1 MSKKSKNISKA
12 SVVDTSRSTNKKS
25 TKPSEYWDIL
35 WILLAT
41 IATFLMTSD
50 NGFVN
55 WDDDKNFYENKIIT
69 TLTGDNFWQKTI
81 ELFQISNNVI
91 GNYNPL
97 SNWTFLVENKF
108 FGLNEPGNSHIINL
122 LLHLLCVYLVYRI
135 VQRMSLSRMVVI
147 IATLLFAVH
156 PMRVESVVWITERKD
171 VLFGAFYLAAILNYL
186 KYKVDKSKL
195 RLISIY
201 ILFLLSLLSKVQAV
215 MLPLSLICFD
225 YYYDKRIEIKQF
237 LTKFPMFLFSLF
249 FGLLAIYLLKEYGSI
264 DSNDQ
269 FTGISRIFIGSYSL
283 LVYLVKS
290 ILPFRL
296 SPLYPYPS
304 ELNWVFYASIFIFPL
319 YIFALYKSYRNKDTV
334 YFFGLSFFLVNII
347 MLLQILGAGQ
357 GFIADRF
364 TYIAYLGLFIIYAQ
378 LIQTLLDKYP
388 KKKLVISIGM
398 AGIMAIYAMM
408 SFNQTKIWKDSGTLW
423 SHVLKYYQ
431 NITLP
436 YGNRANFYRD
446 EGMKKEAL
454 ADYNNAISLKPSAA
468 TYNSRARLY
477 FDSGNNRDT
486 IILALN
492 DYNKAIE
499 IEEDKSKIGEYYV
512 NRGATWARLG
522 DLDKSI
528 EDLNMGLK
536 LKPDQLSGYINRSIM
551 YRSKGDYKN
560 SLEDIKTYLKFN
572 PNSADIWYEKGI
584 LERYFKNT
592 QEALNNFNQA
602 IRIDDNKAIYY
613 YGRSQAWY
621 DLQNID
627 NARKDFNM
635 SLAKGFDKYDSNYRN
650 LLGI

>member
-1 MSKKSKNISKA
+1 
-12 SVVDTSRSTNKKS
+12 
-25 TKPSEYWDIL
+25 
-35 WILLAT
+35 
-41 IATFLMTSD
+41 
-50 NGFVN
+50 
-55 WDDDKNFYENKIIT
+55 
-69 TLTGDNFWQKTI
+69 
-81 ELFQISNNVI
+81 
-91 GNYNPL
+91 
-97 SNWTFLVENKF
+97 
-108 FGLNEPGNSHIINL
+108 
-122 LLHLLCVYLVYRI
+122 
-135 VQRMSLSRMVVI
+135 
-147 IATLLFAVH
+147 
-156 PMRVESVVWITERKD
+156 
-171 VLFGAFYLAAILNYL
+171 
-186 KYKVDKSKL
+186 
-195 RLISIY
+195 
-201 ILFLLSLLSKVQAV
+201 
-215 MLPLSLICFD
+215 
-225 YYYDKRIEIKQF
+225 
-237 LTKFPMFLFSLF
+237 
-249 FGLLAIYLLKEYGSI
+249 
-264 DSNDQ
+264 
-269 FTGISRIFIGSYSL
+269 
-283 LVYLVKS
+283 
-290 ILPFRL
+290 
-296 SPLYPYPS
+296 
-304 ELNWVFYASIFIFPL
+304 
-319 YIFALYKSYRNKDTV
+319 
-334 YFFGLSFFLVNII
+334 

-499 IEEDKSKIGEYYV
+499 MDKKNGEYYV

>member
-1 MSKKSKNISKA
+1 
-12 SVVDTSRSTNKKS
+12 
-25 TKPSEYWDIL
+25 
-35 WILLAT
+35 
-41 IATFLMTSD
+41 
-50 NGFVN
+50 
-55 WDDDKNFYENKIIT
+55 
-69 TLTGDNFWQKTI
+69 
-81 ELFQISNNVI
+81 
-91 GNYNPL
+91 
-97 SNWTFLVENKF
+97 
-108 FGLNEPGNSHIINL
+108 
-122 LLHLLCVYLVYRI
+122 
-135 VQRMSLSRMVVI
+135 

-334 YFFGLSFFLVNII
+334 YFFGLSFFLVNIF